1 VSQDPRPSSIDDL
14 AARLERER
22 LDADKKYNDALTE
35 LDRAL
40 TKDMP
45 TLPPLPTET
54 GMHPAAT
61 RALIELTHRQFTER
75 IRFQNRLA
83 LFLQKITAFVET
95 KDRAVGGPELRNE
108 VAQIRAKTL
117 DLARDLQ
124 ALKERPGSYESGRSY
139 EPGRSYESERS
150 YEPERSIEKS
160 ADYVGFEDQFRG
172 SRDEIRARLADYV
185 SLFSGASNVVDVG
198 CGRGEM
204 LDLFRTNG
212 ISAKGV
218 DLNPAMAAACQE
230 RGLDATAGDAI
241 AFLERQPDASLGGLI
256 AIQVVEH
263 LEPKVLT
270 RFLATAFA
278 KLRPG
283 APIVLETINA
293 ACWIAFFETYIRDL
307 THARPLHPETLRF
320 LVQSAGF
327 QNADIRFRS
336 PVRDE
341 DRLPRVSAQ
350 PDPRMQELADVINA
364 HADRLND
371 RLFSSMD
378 FAVVARR

>member
-1 VSQDPRPSSIDDL
+1 MSQDARPSIDDL

-22 LDADKKYNDALTE
+22 QDADKKYNDALTE
-35 LDRAL
+35 LDRVL

-45 TLPPLPTET
+45 TLPPMPTET
-54 GMHPAAT
+54 GIHPAAT
-61 RALIELTHRQFTER
+61 RALIELTHRQYTER
-75 IRFQNRLA
+75 IRFQSRLA
-83 LFLQKITAFVET
+83 QFLQKITAFVET
-95 KDRAVGGPELRNE
+95 KDRATGAAELKSE
-108 VAQIRAKTL
+108 LAQVRAKTL
-117 DLARDLQ
+117 EIVRELQ
-124 ALKERPGSYESGRSY
+124 AIR
-139 EPGRSYESERS
+139 ERS
-150 YEPERSIEKS
+150 NDSARSHEPARPHEPARSIEKS
-160 ADYVGFEDQFRG
+160 SDYVGFEDQFRG
-172 SRDEIRARLADYV
+172 TRDDIRNRLTDYLP
-185 SLFSGASNVVDVG
+185 LFTGATNVVDVG
-198 CGRGEM
+198 CGRGE
-204 LDLFRTNG
+204 LLELFKEAG

-256 AIQVVEH
+256 SIQVVEH

-283 APIVLETINA
+283 APLVLETINA
-293 ACWIAFFETYIRDL
+293 ACWIAFFETYLRDL
-307 THARPLHPETLRF
+307 THSRALHPDTLKF

-336 PVRDE
+336 AVRDE
-341 DRLPRVSAQ
+341 DRLPRLPAQ
-350 PDPRMQELADVINA
+350 ADPRLQDIANVVNA

-378 FAVVARR
+378 YAVVARR

>member
-1 VSQDPRPSSIDDL
+1 MAHDPHPASIDDL

-22 LDADKKYNDALTE
+22 LDADRKYNDALTE

-61 RALIELTHRQFTER
+61 RALIELTHRQYTEH
-75 IRFQNRLA
+75 IRFQNRLI
-83 LFLQKITAFVET
+83 LFLQKITGLVDT
-95 KDRAVGGPELRNE
+95 RDRAIGGSDLRAEVSQLRAKSLELTRDLEGLRNE
-108 VAQIRAKTL
+108 PR
-117 DLARDLQ
+117 
-124 ALKERPGSYESGRSY
+124 RSY
-139 EPGRSYESERS
+139 EPRSSHEPQSS
-150 YEPERSIEKS
+150 YEPGSS
-160 ADYVGFEDQFRG
+160 YVGFEDQFRG
-172 SRDEIRARLADYV
+172 SKDDIRTRLADYV
-185 SLFSGASNVVDVG
+185 PLFVGASNVIDVG

-212 ISAKGV
+212 IAAKGV

-263 LEPKVLT
+263 LEPKTLVK
-270 RFLATAFA
+270 FLSTAFM

-283 APIVLETINA
+283 APLVLETINA
-293 ACWIAFFETYIRDL
+293 ACWMAFFETYIRDL
-307 THARPLHPETLRF
+307 THARPLHPDTLKF
-320 LVQSAGF
+320 LVQSSGF
-327 QNADIRFRS
+327 QNADVRFRA
-336 PVRDE
+336 PVREE
-341 DRLPRVSAQ
+341 DRLPRVAAQ
-350 PDPRMQELADVINA
+350 PDARMQELADVVNA

-378 FAVVARR
+378 YAVVARR

>member
-1 VSQDPRPSSIDDL
+1 MSQDPRPSSSPGSPAIDDL

-22 LDADKKYNDALTE
+22 LDADRNYNDALTE

-61 RALIELTHRQFTER
+61 RALIALTNRQYAEI
-75 IRFQNRLA
+75 IRFQNRLI
-83 LFLQKITAFVET
+83 LFLQKITGFVDT
-95 KDRAVGGPELRNE
+95 KDRASGSAELKTE
-108 VAQIRAKTL
+108 VANIKTKTL
-117 DLARDLQ
+117 ELARDIQ
-124 ALKERPGSYESGRSY
+124 ALRERSRSYESGGSYEPERSYESGRS
-139 EPGRSYESERS
+139 
-150 YEPERSIEKS
+150 IEQS

-172 SRDEIRARLADYV
+172 SQADIRARLADYV
-185 SLFSGASNVVDVG
+185 PLFSGASNVIDIG
-198 CGRGEM
+198 CGRGE
-204 LDLFRTNG
+204 LLQLFKDAG
-212 ISAKGV
+212 IAAMGV
-218 DLNPAMAAACQE
+218 DLNPAMVAACAE
-230 RGLDATAGDAI
+230 RGLDATAGDAV
-241 AFLERQPDASLGGLI
+241 AFLEQQADASLGGLI

-263 LEPKVLT
+263 LEPNVLT
-270 RFLATAFA
+270 RFLATAFL

-283 APIVLETINA
+283 APLVLETINA
-293 ACWIAFFETYIRDL
+293 ACWMAFFETYIRDL
-307 THARPLHPETLRF
+307 THARPLHPDTLKF

-327 QNADIRFRS
+327 QNADIRFRA

-341 DRLPRVSAQ
+341 DRLPRVPAQ
-350 PDPRMQELADVINA
+350 PDARMQELADVVNA

-378 FAVVARR
+378 YAVVARR

>member
-1 VSQDPRPSSIDDL
+1 MSQDQRPSSIDDL

-22 LDADKKYNDALTE
+22 ADADKKYNDALTE

-40 TKDMP
+40 TRDMP

-54 GMHPAAT
+54 GIHPAAT
-61 RALIELTHRQFTER
+61 RALIELTQRQFAER
-75 IRFQNRLA
+75 IRFQNKLIQ
-83 LFLQKITAFVET
+83 FLQRITEFVDT
-95 KDRAVGGPELRNE
+95 KDRAIGGATLKNE
-108 VAQIRAKTL
+108 VSQLRAKTL
-117 DLARDLQ
+117 DLARDVQ
-124 ALKERPGSYESGRSY
+124 AIR
-139 EPGRSYESERS
+139 ERS
-150 YEPERSIEKS
+150 LAPERSSAPERSPEPERSIEKS

-172 SRDEIRARLADYV
+172 SRGEIRERLADYV
-185 SLFSGASNVVDVG
+185 ALFAGAANVLDVG

-204 LDLFRTNG
+204 LELFREAG
-212 ISAKGV
+212 VSAKGV
-218 DLNPAMAAACQE
+218 DLNPAMAAACRE
-230 RGLDATAGDAI
+230 RGLDAAAGDAI
-241 AFLERQPDASLGGLI
+241 QFLEQQPDASLGGLI
-256 AIQVVEH
+256 AVQVVEH
-263 LEPKVLT
+263 LEPKALT
-270 RFLATAFA
+270 RFLAAAFT

-307 THARPLHPETLRF
+307 THARPLHPDTLKF
-320 LVQSAGF
+320 VVESAGF

-350 PDPRMQELADVINA
+350 PDPRMQELADAINA

-378 FAVVARR
+378 FAIVARR